1 MALDHALR
9 DRADTDGTAILRLY
23 QWSEDTISFGANEAA
38 NRHWDRSRIEAASIP
53 TVRRPTGGRAVWHAA
68 TDLTY
73 AVTAPLAALGG
84 LQPAYVMIH
93 RALAAALSRLGVAAR
108 LAPAPP
114 RLPGLRRGAC
124 FDVAV
129 GGEVMIGSTKVIGS
143 AQVVTRGALLQHGE
157 LARGDRL
164 APLARFGK
172 GVGVAAIESAW
183 PVLPAAAVIADAI
196 EAEWG
201 SAGATA
207 APGELTAW
215 ADAASVQHME
225 RYCDPLWTW
234 RR

>member
-9 DRADTDGTAILRLY
+9 DRAETDGTAILRLY
-23 QWSEDTISFGANEAA
+23 QWSEDSISFGANEAA
-38 NRHWDRSRIEAASIP
+38 NRHWDRPRIEAAAIP

-73 AVTAPLAALGG
+73 AVTSPLAALGG

-93 RALAAALSRLGVAAR
+93 RAFVAALGRLGVAAR
-108 LAPAPP
+108 LAPPPP

-129 GGEVMIGSTKVIGS
+129 GGEVMVGTTKVIGS
-143 AQVVTRGALLQHGE
+143 AQVVTRGALVQHGE

-164 APLARFGK
+164 APLARFGQ
-172 GVGVAAIESAW
+172 GEGAAAAEIAW
-183 PVLPAAAVIADAI
+183 PILPASAVIAAAI
-196 EAEWG
+196 EAEWT
-201 SAGATA
+201 SSGATA
-207 APGELTAW
+207 APRKLTAW
-215 ADAASVQHME
+215 ADATSMRYME

>member
-9 DRADTDGTAILRLY
+9 DRAETDGTAILRLY
-23 QWSEDTISFGANEAA
+23 QWSENTISFGANEAA
-38 NRHWDRSRIEAASIP
+38 IRHWDRPRIEAASIP

-73 AVTAPLAALGG
+73 AVTATLAELGG

-93 RALAAALSRLGVAAR
+93 RALAAALGRVGVATR
-108 LAPAPP
+108 LAPTPP

-129 GGEVMIGSTKVIGS
+129 GGEVMVGTTKVIGS

-164 APLARFGK
+164 APLAQFGQ
-172 GVGVAAIESAW
+172 GEGVAAADIAW
-183 PVLPAAAVIADAI
+183 PVLPAAAVIAAAI
-196 EAEWG
+196 EAEWT
-201 SAGATA
+201 SRGATA
-207 APGELTAW
+207 APRKLTAW
-215 ADAASVQHME
+215 AESASVQHME